1 MRINTGCIPDWEATS
16 TRHRQ
21 DDLLPMAWGKP
32 EAATP
37 IAKLTD
43 EQLGA
48 YCDEHLGPEGP
59 KSAANAVG
67 ETCPFRPRHFNRW
80 ADNLQEPDW
89 ERIAELAN
97 ASLDCASWGPPPWA
111 PEQWVTLSM
120 VLSLAEEGAAD
131 G

>member
-21 DDLLPMAWGKP
+21 DGLLPMAWGKP

-37 IAKLTD
+37 LAELTD
-43 EQLGA
+43 EQLAG
-48 YCDEHLGPEGP
+48 YCDEHL
-59 KSAANAVG
+59 SADALAAAM
-67 ETCPFRPRHFNRW
+67 EPINRW
-80 ADNLQEPDW
+80 ADSQLAPDW